1 MYIVHVF
8 IEVKPE
14 YLDDFIAATIAN
26 AEASIKEPGIARFD
40 FLRDAENPNHFVLVE
55 VYRTNGAPAMHK
67 QTEHYQKWKETVEP
81 MMAAP
86 RSRRIFDNIVP
97 DENGWDSL

>member
-14 YLDDFIAATIAN
+14 FLDDFIGATISN
-26 AEASIKEPGIARFD
+26 AEASIKEAGIARFD
-40 FLRDAENPNHFVLVE
+40 FLRDVENLNHFLLVE
-55 VYRTNGAPAMHK
+55 VYRTKEAPAMHK
-67 QTEHYQKWKETVEP
+67 KTEHYKLWKDTVEQ

-86 RSRRIFDNIVP
+86 RSRRIYDNIVP